1 MGQKLFREA
10 RRFVNQART
19 DSTEENIATAK
30 NSLVSAF
37 ANSTLAQQEQLSE
50 MQEQLRQVEHDNH
63 QTM

>member
-10 RRFVNQART
+10 RRFVHQALT

-37 ANSTLAQQEQLSE
+37 ANSTLAQQEQLSQ
-50 MQEQLRQVEHDNH
+50 MQENLRQVEHDSH